1 MKKTVLYLLFFLFS
15 LTKIYSQINF
25 GIKTGLNISN
35 AKSINSDNNKARL
48 GFNGGVL
55 SEIEFSKKFILRP
68 ELLYS
73 VKGCKFPATAV
84 NTAGTLSLN
93 YFSVPIL
100 GGYHLNNDFTILL
113 GPEFNFL
120 TKANSKFDNSDH
132 DVSSNFRKFDVAI
145 DLGATYNLKSGLGV
159 ELRYSYG
166 FKDLVDVIYTDQ
178 MGNVTGQG
186 KEGSNRVLQIGL
198 FYKFLK
204 K

>member
-1 MKKTVLYLLFFLFS
+1 MKKTLLSFLIIIFS
-15 LTKIYSQINF
+15 VTPVFSQFSF
-25 GIKTGLNISN
+25 GIKAGLNVAN

-55 SEIEFSKKFILRP
+55 SEVEFGKKIILRP

-84 NTAGTLSLN
+84 NTGGTLSLN

-100 GGYHLNNDFTILL
+100 GGYHLNNDFTFLL

-132 DVSSNFRKFDVAI
+132 DVSSNFRKFDIAI
-145 DLGATYNLKSGLGV
+145 DLGAAYNLKSGLGV

-178 MGNVTGQG
+178 MGNVTGKG
-186 KEGSNRVLQIGL
+186 KEGSNRVVQIGL
-198 FYKFLK
+198 FYKFHK